1 MDTSDWIVAPRNYE
15 NEKTAMRVKMAFAD
29 EDASMVLHPLS
40 SSSFATSPSSL
51 NGENPPPVP
60 NGSREEE
67 EEKKKKET
75 AAAPPL
81 VPVAVA
87 AAATT
92 TPVKV
97 RVTRLLRDCCAE

>member
-15 NEKTAMRVKMAFAD
+15 NEKKAMRVKMAFAD

-60 NGSREEE
+60 NGSKEEE
-67 EEKKKKET
+67 EKKET

-87 AAATT
+87 AAAAT

-97 RVTRLLRDCCAE
+97 RVTRLLRYCCAE

>member
-15 NEKTAMRVKMAFAD
+15 NEKKAMRVKMAFAD

-40 SSSFATSPSSL
+40 SSSFATSQSSL

-67 EEKKKKET
+67 EKKKET

-81 VPVAVA
+81 VPVTVA
-87 AAATT
+87 AAAAT

-97 RVTRLLRDCCAE
+97 RVTRLRCCAE

>member
-40 SSSFATSPSSL
+40 SSSFATSPSSR

-67 EEKKKKET
+67 EKKKET

-92 TPVKV
+92 PVKV
-97 RVTRLLRDCCAE
+97 RVTRLRRCCAE

>member
-67 EEKKKKET
+67 EKKKET

-92 TPVKV
+92 PVKV
-97 RVTRLLRDCCAE
+97 RVTRLRCCAE

>member
-15 NEKTAMRVKMAFAD
+15 NEKKAMRVKMAFAD

-40 SSSFATSPSSL
+40 SSSFATSQSSL

-60 NGSREEE
+60 NGSKE
-67 EEKKKKET
+67 EEKKKEM
-75 AAAPPL
+75 AAPPL
-81 VPVAVA
+81 VPVTVA

-92 TPVKV
+92 TPVQV
-97 RVTRLLRDCCAE
+97 RVTRLRCCAE

>member
-60 NGSREEE
+60 NGSKEEE
-67 EEKKKKET
+67 KKKET

-97 RVTRLLRDCCAE
+97 RVTRLRYCCAE

>member
-1 MDTSDWIVAPRNYE
+1 MDTSGWIVAPRNYE

-67 EEKKKKET
+67 EKKKET

-92 TPVKV
+92 PVKV
-97 RVTRLLRDCCAE
+97 RVTRLRCCAE